1 MIATGL
7 EPWVFQATSCTVNP
21 FTSSGLTWVGDC
33 QPVRLVPSEI
43 VVPPIATSST
53 QKPAGVFGSVPCAD
67 GSLIVRKESRTVWPA
82 YAARLQVSAFQPP
95 ESPLKPGR
103 FATTA
108 GMAPGL

>member
-1 MIATGL
+1 M
-7 EPWVFQATSCTVNP
+7 
-21 FTSSGLTWVGDC
+21 
-33 QPVRLVPSEI
+33 
-43 VVPPIATSST
+43 
-53 QKPAGVFGSVPCAD
+53 FGSVPWAD

-82 YAARLQVSAFQPP
+82 YAARLQVSALKPA